1 MANLAKAS
9 LGAEDD
15 ETVATSIST
24 VLSAVLKTFK
34 AIVTRNEL
42 RVHQDQVP
50 RGLWEDEL
58 GRLRVWAA
66 NIGAHQTGLSS
77 LDYRLRDASHIKAQ
91 IVRLLE
97 GLARKFR
104 HLEEVLDEDPDELDK
119 LDEEADL
126 DHGGVTEIQQ
136 IYKALT
142 ENINLLFRMS
152 MLIRRPA
159 HHDRLLGTRREDAV
173 IFEPFDRQHVI
184 EKFPRANTEIANR
197 LGAAISRRR
206 AYLRYRDRH
215 HAKLGKGITKI
226 EDDKT
231 VHASTELSETIAT
244 EFKEPNFNLDRMETE
259 SSYSQTSY
267 APTLLEG
274 RSTMTVPSPPKG
286 SANGQPFECPY
297 CFFITTVKDSRSW
310 ARHVFKD
317 IMPYVCIFTDC
328 SIPHQL
334 YDSRRDW
341 YRHLV
346 NDHHGWVKDDAQAE
360 CPLCQEINLPASK
373 LERHLGRHLEELA
386 LFALP
391 RTDAN
396 EDLDSNESSHHSSR
410 ASETPAE
417 GHPNTRPSNENL
429 CVPAIERT
437 SSAPNTEVFK
447 TFKVG
452 LEDPCYKV
460 LPAAMRKY
468 NIQGD
473 WQQYGLYIVYGD
485 QERVVG
491 MEEKPLAL
499 FKDLEREGKKPMFML
514 RKLAGSVVDGVAAEI
529 GSKPPDSGETP
540 AESHPNTQPSNENLR
555 VLTIESTS
563 SGPSVEIFKSFRV
576 GLEDPCYK
584 VLPAALRKYNIQGD
598 WRQYELYIVYGDQ
611 ERVVGMEEKP
621 LALFK
626 DLERE
631 GKKPMFM
638 LRKLAGSAVDGA
650 AAEIGSKPLDSEGR
664 LGGDGASMSSAS
676 SVRAVGVQSGSL
688 PDEVL

>member
-9 LGAEDD
+9 LGAED
-15 ETVATSIST
+15 EKTMATSIST
-24 VLSAVLKTFK
+24 VLSRVLKSFNAT
-34 AIVTRNEL
+34 ITRNEL
-42 RVHQDQVP
+42 HMHQDQVP
-50 RGLWEDEL
+50 RSLWDDEL

-104 HLEEVLDEDPDELDK
+104 HLEEVLDEDPEELDK

-173 IFEPFDRQHVI
+173 FFEPFDRQHVV

-215 HAKLGKGITKI
+215 HAKLGKGITEI

-231 VHASTELSETIAT
+231 VHASTELSDTIAT
-244 EFKEPNFNLDRMETE
+244 EFKEPNSNPDRMETE

-286 SANGQPFECPY
+286 SADGQPFECPY

-328 SIPHQL
+328 SIPNQL

-360 CPLCQEINLPASK
+360 CPLCQEINLPAPK

-391 RTDAN
+391 RTDAD

-417 GHPNTRPSNENL
+417 SHPSPHDSTHHATHAEDLTSDSLPPEPRHSSSGPQASIRSTYGDPDEEAPDTLLIRCKHQTHELHFKPYAISDGLLLVSDIRNYAAEKLGRDPRQVRLLYKGITLKDDSLKAKAYNLKQHSEIMCVISEIEAMDGAVSDYSGSGDDPTDPSSPLGKVNAL
-429 CVPAIERT
+429 
-437 SSAPNTEVFK
+437 SSAFHTRWLTECTQFIMNPPSDPK
-447 TFKVG
+447 T
-452 LEDPCYKV
+452 
-460 LPAAMRKY
+460 R
-468 NIQGD
+468 
-473 WQQYGLYIVYGD
+473 
-485 QERVVG
+485 
-491 MEEKPLAL
+491 
-499 FKDLEREGKKPMFML
+499 DLERAM
-514 RKLAGSVVDGVAAEI
+514 I
-529 GSKPPDSGETP
+529 
-540 AESHPNTQPSNENLR
+540 
-555 VLTIESTS
+555 
-563 SGPSVEIFKSFRV
+563 
-576 GLEDPCYK
+576 
-584 VLPAALRKYNIQGD
+584 
-598 WRQYELYIVYGDQ
+598 
-611 ERVVGMEEKP
+611 
-621 LALFK
+621 
-626 DLERE
+626 
-631 GKKPMFM
+631 
-638 LRKLAGSAVDGA
+638 
-650 AAEIGSKPLDSEGR
+650 SEGVMAQILLKADNIEIEGDREARVARKQLVNEVNATLKR
-664 LGGDGASMSSAS
+664 LD
-676 SVRAVGVQSGSL
+676 AVGKRQS
-688 PDEVL
+688 

>member
-15 ETVATSIST
+15 KTTATSIST
-24 VLSAVLKTFK
+24 VLSDVLKFFNAT
-34 AIVTRNEL
+34 ITRSEL
-42 RVHQDQVP
+42 RMHQDQVP
-50 RGLWEDEL
+50 GSLWEDEL

-66 NIGAHQTGLSS
+66 NIGAHQVGLSS

-126 DHGGVTEIQQ
+126 DHGGVTEVQQ

-173 IFEPFDRQHVI
+173 NFEPYDRQHVV
-184 EKFPRANTEIANR
+184 EKFPRTNTEIANR

-215 HAKLGKGITKI
+215 HAKLGKGITEI
-226 EDDKT
+226 EDDK
-231 VHASTELSETIAT
+231 TELSETIAT

-328 SIPHQL
+328 TIPNQL

-360 CPLCQEINLPASK
+360 CPLCQEINLPAPK

-391 RTDAN
+391 RTDAD
-396 EDLDSNESSHHSSR
+396 EDLDSNESSRHSSR

-417 GHPNTRPSNENL
+417 SHPSPHDSTHHATRAEYLTSDSLPSKPGHS
-429 CVPAIERT
+429 
-437 SSAPNTEVFK
+437 SSAHQASIPSTYGYTDEEAPDILFRRDRRLAALQALQQEVDLHKKNTGERKRHSSAHIRCRRLSVATVMCCSNDKCTRTIKPKRDRFYRK
-447 TFKVG
+447 WYSLTAIVSF
-452 LEDPCYKV
+452 LLLYLRTDEPCQTVVNATMMITTTANDVV
-460 LPAAMRKY
+460 L
-468 NIQGD
+468 
-473 WQQYGLYIVYGD
+473 
-485 QERVVG
+485 
-491 MEEKPLAL
+491 
-499 FKDLEREGKKPMFML
+499 
-514 RKLAGSVVDGVAAEI
+514 SAEI
-529 GSKPPDSGETP
+529 RII
-540 AESHPNTQPSNENLR
+540 LR
-555 VLTIESTS
+555 
-563 SGPSVEIFKSFRV
+563 
-576 GLEDPCYK
+576 
-584 VLPAALRKYNIQGD
+584 
-598 WRQYELYIVYGDQ
+598 
-611 ERVVGMEEKP
+611 
-621 LALFK
+621 
-626 DLERE
+626 
-631 GKKPMFM
+631 
-638 LRKLAGSAVDGA
+638 
-650 AAEIGSKPLDSEGR
+650 
-664 LGGDGASMSSAS
+664 
-676 SVRAVGVQSGSL
+676 
-688 PDEVL
+688 

>member
-15 ETVATSIST
+15 KTVATSIST
-24 VLSAVLKTFK
+24 VLSAVLKSVNAT
-34 AIVTRNEL
+34 ITRNEL
-42 RVHQDQVP
+42 HMHRDQVP
-50 RGLWEDEL
+50 RSLWEDEL

-66 NIGAHQTGLSS
+66 NIGAHQAGLSS

-97 GLARKFR
+97 GLTRKFR

-173 IFEPFDRQHVI
+173 IFEPFDRQHVV
-184 EKFPRANTEIANR
+184 EKFPRTNTEIAYR
-197 LGAAISRRR
+197 LGDAISRRR

-215 HAKLGKGITKI
+215 HAKLGKGITEI
-226 EDDKT
+226 GDD
-231 VHASTELSETIAT
+231 ASTELSETIAT
-244 EFKEPNFNLDRMETE
+244 EFEEPNFNLDRMETE

-297 CFFITTVKDSRSW
+297 CFFITTVKDGRSW

-328 SIPHQL
+328 SIPNQL

-346 NDHHGWVKDDAQAE
+346 NDHHGWVKDHAQAE

-391 RTDAN
+391 RTDAD

-417 GHPNTRPSNENL
+417 SHPSSHDSIHHVTRAEYLTSDPLPSEPGHS
-429 CVPAIERT
+429 
-437 SSAPNTEVFK
+437 SSAHRASTPSIHEEAPDTLFTRMGRRDSFVSEAWANRPPVENVVDHLDEF
-447 TFKVG
+447 FPGVDLDRPY
-452 LEDPCYKV
+452 LEDNASSPISS
-460 LPAAMRKY
+460 
-468 NIQGD
+468 N
-473 WQQYGLYIVYGD
+473 D
-485 QERVVG
+485 QNLG
-491 MEEKPLAL
+491 I
-499 FKDLEREGKKPMFML
+499 FGSIL
-514 RKLAGSVVDGVAAEI
+514 RK
-529 GSKPPDSGETP
+529 
-540 AESHPNTQPSNENLR
+540 N
-555 VLTIESTS
+555 
-563 SGPSVEIFKSFRV
+563 
-576 GLEDPCYK
+576 
-584 VLPAALRKYNIQGD
+584 
-598 WRQYELYIVYGDQ
+598 
-611 ERVVGMEEKP
+611 
-621 LALFK
+621 
-626 DLERE
+626 
-631 GKKPMFM
+631 
-638 LRKLAGSAVDGA
+638 
-650 AAEIGSKPLDSEGR
+650 
-664 LGGDGASMSSAS
+664 
-676 SVRAVGVQSGSL
+676 
-688 PDEVL
+688 